1 MSSIIL
7 ATSTCFGCNSGPFKW
22 IMDFMGLILN
32 WIFQFVN
39 LFGIQNIALCI
50 FLFTFVTKMLM
61 LPLTIKQQK
70 YTRLQKRM
78 SPELTEIQKK
88 YKGKKDEESLRRQQA
103 ETSAVYAKYGTSP
116 MGGCLPLLITL
127 PIMLA
132 LYQVIYNI
140 PSYVDQIGDLYN
152 QIANA
157 IQGISTDASLIATNM
172 DTFVA
177 SAMGNG
183 SQTVP
188 SLVEVGKTIVAG
200 SPEYTSS
207 IVDILVKFTGSNWDA
222 FFADG
227 FFSTLA
233 TPANLAARDAIL
245 SANSLFGLSILD
257 TPVASAW
264 YAYLVPVLAAATQFI
279 QGKLQS
285 VATPN
290 NDPNNPAA
298 STGKAMTTIF
308 PIMSGVFCLMF
319 PIGIGLYWIASALFT
334 IVQTLFINK
343 YLDRVGIDDLI
354 ERNQAKN
361 AKKNE
366 KLGIKHDDKMAA
378 VARTNTKAVT
388 ADNVRSIATTDNSA
402 YKKNKSR
409 KSVGGSDYKKSPV
422 SYKASSIAANAN
434 LLLRNMEDDH
444 DEEEKKDIVNDVD
457 KAIENVD
464 KVEFNDTE
472 ISSSDNAKEND
483 KQD

>member
-1 MSSIIL
+1 MSSILL

-22 IMDFMGLILN
+22 IMDFMGMILN

-70 YTRLQKRM
+70 FTKLQKKM
-78 SPELTEIQKK
+78 SPELNEIQKK

-116 MGGCLPLLITL
+116 MGGCLPLLITF
-127 PIMLA
+127 PILFA

-140 PSYVDQIGDLYN
+140 PSYVDQIGDLYT

-157 IQGISTDASLIATNM
+157 IQTLSSDPSIIATNV

-177 SAMGNG
+177 NTLGNSA
-183 SQTVP
+183 SSVP

-207 IVDILVKFTGSNWDA
+207 IVDILVKFTGGNWDT

-227 FFSTLA
+227 FFHSIA
-233 TPANLAARDAIL
+233 TPANIAAKDAIL

-257 TPVASAW
+257 TPMQSAW
-264 YAYLVPVLAAATQFI
+264 YAYFIPVLAATTQFI
-279 QGKLQS
+279 QGKLQNIGS
-285 VATPN
+285 SNPADN
-290 NDPNNPAA
+290 NNPAA
-298 STGKAMTTIF
+298 SSQKAMTTIF
-308 PIMSGVFCLMF
+308 PLMSGVICIMF
-319 PIGIGLYWIASALFT
+319 PIGIGLYWIATALFT
-334 IVQTLFINK
+334 IIQTLFINK
-343 YLDRVGIDDLI
+343 YLDKPGRMEEIID
-354 ERNQAKN
+354 RNQEKT

-388 ADNVRSIATTDNSA
+388 SEKVRSIETSDTS
-402 YKKNKSR
+402 YKKNKNR
-409 KSVGGSDYKKSPV
+409 KSSSGTDYKRSEV

-434 LLLRNMEDDH
+434 LLLRNYEDNKEDGEILET
-444 DEEEKKDIVNDVD
+444 DTTDKKDD
-457 KAIENVD
+457 NVE
-464 KVEFNDTE
+464 KVEFKAPET
-472 ISSSDNAKEND
+472 SSSEKGDETNE
-483 KQD
+483 

>member
-1 MSSIIL
+1 MGIL

-32 WIFQFVN
+32 WIFQFVD

-70 YTRLQKRM
+70 YTRLQSRM
-78 SPELTEIQKK
+78 SPELSKITAK

-103 ETSAVYAKYGTSP
+103 ETQAVYAKYGTSP

-127 PIMLA
+127 PIMFA

-140 PSYVDQIGDLYN
+140 PSYVDQIGDWYR

-157 IQGISTDASLIATNM
+157 IQGLSTDASVIATNV

-177 SAMGNG
+177 NTLGNSA
-183 SQTVP
+183 QAVP
-188 SLVEVGKTIVAG
+188 SLVEVGKTVVAG
-200 SPEYTSS
+200 SPDYTAS
-207 IVDILVKFTGSNWDA
+207 IVDILVKFTGGNWDA

-227 FFSTLA
+227 FFSSLA
-233 TPANLAARDAIL
+233 TPANLAAKDAIL
-245 SANSLFGLSILD
+245 SANSLFGLSILE
-257 TPVASAW
+257 TPMQSAW
-264 YAYLVPVLAAATQFI
+264 YAYIVPVLAAASQFI
-279 QGKLQS
+279 QGKLQT
-285 VATPN
+285 AKNAPAA
-290 NDPNNPAA
+290 DPNNPAA
-298 STGKAMTTIF
+298 GTSKALTTVM
-308 PIMSGVFCLMF
+308 PIMSGVFCIMF

-334 IVQTLFINK
+334 IIQSLFINK

-354 ERNQAKN
+354 ERNLAKS

-378 VARTNTKAVT
+378 VARTNTKSVT
-388 ADNVRSIATTDNSA
+388 AESVKSIETTEANTS
-402 YKKNKSR
+402 YKKNKNNR
-409 KSVGGSDYKKSPV
+409 KSSGSDYKRSEV

-434 LLLRNMEDDH
+434 LLLRNYEDKK
-444 DEEEKKDIVNDVD
+444 EEDVSTEADTAKDDLEKT
-457 KAIENVD
+457 
-464 KVEFNDTE
+464 EF
-472 ISSSDNAKEND
+472 SSSEND
-483 KQD
+483 KLNNDI

>member
-1 MSSIIL
+1 MSSILL

-70 YTRLQKRM
+70 YMRLQSKM
-78 SPELTEIQKK
+78 SPELTKITAK

-103 ETSAVYAKYGTSP
+103 ETQAVYAKYGTSP

-127 PIMLA
+127 PVMFA

-140 PSYVDQIGDLYN
+140 PFYVDQIGDWYT

-157 IQGISTDASLIATNM
+157 IQGLSADPNI
-172 DTFVA
+172 VA
-177 SAMGNG
+177 SNVDAFVQGALGNG
-183 SQTVP
+183 AQAVP
-188 SLVEVGKTIVAG
+188 SLVEVGKTVVAG
-200 SPEYTSS
+200 SPDYTSS
-207 IVDILVKFTGSNWDA
+207 IVDILVKFTGGNWDA
-222 FFADG
+222 FFQAD
-227 FFSTLA
+227 FFKSLA
-233 TPANLAARDAIL
+233 TPSILAAKESIL

-257 TPVASAW
+257 TPMASAW
-264 YAYLVPVLAAATQFI
+264 YAYIIPVLAAATQFI
-279 QGKLQS
+279 QGKLQNGKNPS
-285 VATPN
+285 V

-298 STGKAMTTIF
+298 GTSKAMTTVL
-308 PIMSGVFCLMF
+308 PIMSGVFCIMF

-334 IVQTLFINK
+334 IIQSLFINK
-343 YLDRVGIDDLI
+343 YLDKVGIDDLI
-354 ERNQAKN
+354 ERNIAKS

-388 ADNVRSIATTDNSA
+388 AENVRSIETSDTS
-402 YKKNKSR
+402 YKKNKNR
-409 KSVGGSDYKKSPV
+409 KSSSGSDYKRSEV

-434 LLLRNMEDDH
+434 LLLRNY
-444 DEEEKKDIVNDVD
+444 EEKK
-457 KAIENVD
+457 E
-464 KVEFNDTE
+464 DTE
-472 ISSSDNAKEND
+472 STEKDKDTDIKE
-483 KQD
+483 

>member
-1 MSSIIL
+1 MSSIVL

-70 YTRLQKRM
+70 YSRLQSRM
-78 SPELTEIQKK
+78 SPELSKITAK

-103 ETSAVYAKYGTSP
+103 ETQAVYAKYGTSP

-127 PIMLA
+127 PIMFA

-140 PSYVDQIGDLYN
+140 PFYVDQIGDWYT

-157 IQGISTDASLIATNM
+157 IQGISPDAAA
-172 DTFVA
+172 VA
-177 SAMGNG
+177 SNVDSFVQNSLGNAA
-183 SQTVP
+183 QTVP
-188 SLVEVGKTIVAG
+188 SLVNSAYVPG
-200 SPEYTSS
+200 SAEYTSS
-207 IVDILVKFTGSNWDA
+207 IVDILVKFTSGNWDA
-222 FFADG
+222 FFSAD
-227 FFSTLA
+227 FFKSIA
-233 TPANLAARDAIL
+233 TPSILAAKDSIL

-257 TPVASAW
+257 TPSASYW
-264 YAYLVPVLAAATQFI
+264 YAYIIPVLAAATQFI
-279 QGKLQS
+279 QGKLQ
-285 VATPN
+285 AGNNPAA

-298 STGKAMTTIF
+298 GTSKAMTTIF
-308 PIMSGVFCLMF
+308 PIMSGVFCVMF
-319 PIGIGLYWIASALFT
+319 PIGIGLYWIASALVT
-334 IVQTLFINK
+334 IIQSLFINK

-354 ERNQAKN
+354 ERNLAKS

-378 VARTNTKAVT
+378 VARTNTKSVS
-388 ADNVRSIATTDNSA
+388 ADNVRSIESTDNTS
-402 YKKNKSR
+402 YKKNKNR
-409 KSVGGSDYKKSPV
+409 KSSSGSDYKRSEV

-434 LLLRNMEDDH
+434 LLLHNYED
-444 DEEEKKDIVNDVD
+444 KKDEKDASSDDNNGGKSTTD
-457 KAIENVD
+457 NLD
-464 KVEFNDTE
+464 KVDFDA
-472 ISSSDNAKEND
+472 SDNSSGEKE
-483 KQD
+483 

>member
-1 MSSIIL
+1 MGSIL
-7 ATSTCFGCNSGPFKW
+7 MATSTCFGCNSGPFKW

-70 YTRLQKRM
+70 YTRLQSRM
-78 SPELTEIQKK
+78 SPELTKIQAK

-103 ETSAVYAKYGTSP
+103 ETQAVYAKYGTSP

-127 PIMLA
+127 PIMFA

-140 PSYVDQIGDLYN
+140 PSYVDQIGDWYT

-157 IQGISTDASLIATNM
+157 IQGLSSDASVIATNV

-177 SAMGNG
+177 NTLGNSA
-183 SQTVP
+183 QAVP
-188 SLVEVGKTIVAG
+188 SLVEVGKTVVAG

-207 IVDILVKFTGSNWDA
+207 IVDILVKFTGSNWDS
-222 FFADG
+222 FFAAD
-227 FFSTLA
+227 FFKSLA
-233 TPANLAARDAIL
+233 TPSILAAKDSIL

-257 TPVASAW
+257 TPSASAW
-264 YAYLVPVLAAATQFI
+264 YAYFVPVLAAATQFI
-279 QGKLQS
+279 QGKLQNGKNP
-285 VATPN
+285 AA

-298 STGKAMTTIF
+298 GTSKAMTTIL
-308 PIMSGVFCLMF
+308 PIMSGVFCIMF

-334 IVQTLFINK
+334 IIQSLFINK

-354 ERNQAKN
+354 ERNLAKS

-388 ADNVRSIATTDNSA
+388 AENVRSIETSDNS
-402 YKKNKSR
+402 YKKNKNR
-409 KSVGGSDYKKSPV
+409 KNASGSDYKRSGV
-422 SYKASSIAANAN
+422 SYSASSIAANAN
-434 LLLRNMEDDH
+434 LLLRNQEDRK
-444 DEEEKKDIVNDVD
+444 EENDPADTGATDTKKAVDDLEKTEFV
-457 KAIENVD
+457 APENASS
-464 KVEFNDTE
+464 DTE
-472 ISSSDNAKEND
+472 SKD
-483 KQD
+483 